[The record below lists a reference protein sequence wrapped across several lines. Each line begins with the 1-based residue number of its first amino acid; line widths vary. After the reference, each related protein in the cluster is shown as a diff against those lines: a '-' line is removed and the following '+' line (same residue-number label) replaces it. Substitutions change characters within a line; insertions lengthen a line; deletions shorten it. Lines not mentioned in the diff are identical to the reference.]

1 MTEGDRTNEPNAA
14 SSEPVAL
21 QRLTCSEGDV
31 WVYEHCLQSDKTGS
45 FYLDVKVAM
54 AANAGN
60 RILIDPEF
68 AKDQKLQSRYD
79 DVDVTATLA
88 LWINCQDLFEDEPL
102 SIDAKH
108 TMALRFVCTEI
119 VGPDIKKDLYE
130 FILPYVNFGFGDY
143 VSGFKAADDHNRI
156 EPDNIRFLVDGVQW
170 TLRKLFRHNGRIMPA
185 REAFERQASESTA
198 PLQSIFSGHAA
209 LQVSTTDVDRQQ
221 AESTAEHIC
230 WLLCLAL
237 GQRVAWS
244 ELWTRSSVDET
255 FLKRRSAAFPSAPS
269 ALRTLTNHGGEIQR
283 FLESA
288 YPVYAKHPQWW
299 AETLRWYAVACD
311 SGTVE
316 TSAMICSMLL
326 DRVGTHVLD
335 AYRFPKQIGE
345 DLAAALSDRLSKEKL
360 TTELTDLLKT
370 YAAEWEEKRSSAILN
385 VIKGWNNSP
394 SFSKKIVTAFEL
406 AGLREPP
413 DHVFKPRHTIL
424 HEGTFEED
432 TVPILQY
439 YQDATVWVVALLLH
453 LLGYEGNFS
462 CAGYHSTKTKCFLE
476 KQNKPTLSSA
486 T

>member
-1 MTEGDRTNEPNAA
+1 MKERDGANEPNAA
-14 SSEPVAL
+14 STEPVAL

-31 WVYEHCLQSDKTGS
+31 WVYEHCLQSDDSGA
-45 FYLDVKVAM
+45 FYLDVK
-54 AANAGN
+54 AAVGTNVGN
-60 RILIDPEF
+60 RILKDPEF

-79 DVDVTATLA
+79 DVDVRATIA
-88 LWINCQDLFEDEPL
+88 LWINSQFLLEDVPTL
-102 SIDAKH
+102 IDAKH

-119 VGPDIKKDLYE
+119 VGPEIKKDLYE
-130 FILPYVNFGFGDY
+130 FILPHVNFGFGDY
-143 VSGFKAADDHNRI
+143 ASGFKAADGRNRI
-156 EPDNIRFLVDGVQW
+156 ESDHILFVVDGVQW
-170 TLRKLFRHNGRIMPA
+170 TLRKLFRHDGRIMPA
-185 REAFERQASESTA
+185 REAFERQANESNA
-198 PLQSIFSGHAA
+198 SLQSVFSGHAA
-209 LQVSTTDVDRQQ
+209 LQVSTSDASRQQ

-230 WLLCLAL
+230 WLLCLAM

-244 ELWTRSSVDET
+244 ELWTRSGADET
-255 FLKRRSAAFPSAPS
+255 FLKRRSAALPS
-269 ALRTLTNHGGEIQR
+269 ALSALRILTNHGGEIQR

-335 AYRFPKQIGE
+335 AYRFQKQIGE

-370 YAAEWEEKRSSAILN
+370 YAAEWEEERSSAILN

-394 SFSKKIVTAFEL
+394 SFPKKIVTAFEL

-413 DHVFKPRHTIL
+413 DHVFKPRHTIM
-424 HEGTFEED
+424 HEGTFEEG

-439 YQDATVWVVALLLH
+439 YQDATVWVVALILH
-453 LLGYEGNFS
+453 LLGYEGGFS
-462 CAGYHSTKTKCFLE
+462 CAGHHSTKTKCFLK
-476 KQNKPTLSSA
+476 KQNKSTHTSA